1 MAAGRSLAAAS
12 SETQMT
18 PTPPRLEAHGISKS
32 FPGVLAVSNADLAL
46 MPGEI
51 HALVGE
57 NGSGKST
64 LCMVFSGIYQPD
76 AGDIFIDGTMARPE
90 NPRHAQALGI
100 SMMYQESNLVP
111 QLTVAQNVALGHEP
125 FLTRQAGLVES
136 VATILRRLKFD
147 IDPRTKAA
155 TLSGAQMQMVEIA
168 KALYTRSK
176 VIIMDEPTAALSALE
191 VQRLHAV
198 IRKIAASG
206 VSIIYISHALEEALA
221 LADRVTVLRD
231 GEVVACHP
239 ASELGRDDLVHLM
252 VGRHVEIVRR
262 PSSQARRG
270 ADLVRTEGLCW
281 RERVRNVSFSLHAG
295 EIVGL
300 AGLIGSGRT
309 EVASLLAGI
318 SRPDD
323 GHIFVRGREVDLRS
337 PRDALRHGIAILT
350 ENRKEEG
357 LFLPLSVA
365 HNLTISILSRLR
377 GVSGLLSPAREQTE
391 ARGLADKSK
400 LSAPSLQINVRSLS
414 GGNQQKLLIGRM
426 LAREPDILVFD
437 EPTKGVDVG
446 AIAEIHHLIRGLASR
461 GKGILVISSY
471 LPEIMALSDRILVMR
486 GGEIVQDID
495 AAEATTDAVISRAFV

>member
-1 MAAGRSLAAAS
+1 MTSAAL
-12 SETQMT
+12 
-18 PTPPRLEAHGISKS
+18 RLEARGITKS
-32 FPGVLAVSNADLAL
+32 FPGVRAVANVDLAL

-64 LCMVFSGIYQPD
+64 LCMVFSGIYRPD
-76 AGDIFIDGTMARPE
+76 SGIIFIDGAMVRPE

-111 QLTVAQNVALGHEP
+111 ELTVAQNVALGHDP
-125 FLTRQAGLVES
+125 FLTRQAALVES
-136 VATILRRLKFD
+136 VAAILRRLKFD
-147 IDPRTKAA
+147 VDPRMKAA
-155 TLSGAQMQMVEIA
+155 TLGGAQMQMVEIA

-176 VIIMDEPTAALSALE
+176 VIIMDEPTAALSASE
-191 VQRLHAV
+191 VQRLHDV
-198 IRKIAASG
+198 IREIAASG
-206 VSIIYISHALEEALA
+206 IAIIYISHALEEALA

-231 GEVVACHP
+231 GEVAACRST
-239 ASELGRDDLVHLM
+239 SELCREDLVHLM
-252 VGRHVEIVRR
+252 VGQHVEIVQR
-262 PSSQARRG
+262 PTTRAKRG
-270 ADLVRTEGLCW
+270 AELVRTMGLCW
-281 RERVRNVSFSLHAG
+281 RDRVRDASFSLYAG

-318 SRPDD
+318 NRPD
-323 GHIFVRGREVDLRS
+323 GGQIFVRSREVDLRS
-337 PRDALRHGIAILT
+337 PRDALGHGIAILT

-365 HNLTISILSRLR
+365 HNLTIGILSRLR
-377 GVSGLLSPAREQTE
+377 GIMGLLSPAREREE
-391 ARGLADKSK
+391 ARAIADRLR
-400 LSAPSLQINVRSLS
+400 LSTPSLQIDVRSLS

-426 LAREPDILVFD
+426 LVREPDILIFD

-446 AIAEIHHLIRGLASR
+446 AIAEIHHLIRELASR

-495 AAEATTDAVISRAFV
+495 AADASTDAVRSRAFV